1 MYGRYLMNIWCR
13 MSANYFLRFS
23 HTKRRQ
29 IDRSKHSEEEEG
41 KKRMSYFFLF
51 IVIKLTPAQ

>member
-29 IDRSKHSEEEEG
+29 IDRSKHSEEEG